1 MKLILVILI
10 SGFLKCSFALAS
22 PPWSFG
28 RLASESDVIAI
39 VQYKSSSDV
48 EPTSD
53 YSDGVF
59 QQKLTAFKVLSV
71 LKKKQGLE
79 FDEQTIA
86 VTHFWIP
93 EGVPTGGSFDFF
105 SFNESELDPHMS
117 QKVLSKEG
125 IYLMYLKVIDSGE
138 FVPVRGQSDALGAI
152 FQVSEFK
159 TVHGLQP

>member
-1 MKLILVILI
+1 MKT
-10 SGFLKCSFALAS
+10 FLLMFMIWLLECNIALAS

-59 QQKLTAFKVLSV
+59 QQKLTIFKVLSV

-79 FDEQTIA
+79 FDERTIA
-86 VTHFWIP
+86 VAHFWIP
-93 EGVPTGGSFDFF
+93 KGVPTGGSFDFF
-105 SFNESELDPHMS
+105 SFNESELEPHMS
-117 QKVLSKEG
+117 QKVLNKKG
-125 IYLMYLKVIDSGE
+125 IYLLYLKVNDSGE
-138 FVPVRGQSDALGAI
+138 FVPVRGQSHALGAI
-152 FQVSEFK
+152 FQVSEFF